1 MHIRDSELVEKLSE
15 QLADDKLIA
24 AVYARLTTSLSAA
37 RMLSPLG
44 NYFIARPAARAKA
57 NKIASAAD
65 VPLDAAMI
73 LGITAT
79 ELHVWAA
86 DPMMNLVH
94 DHLGAIPLGRIA
106 SIAVEAGRTWQK
118 VTLMLTDSVAIEMEA
133 RGAAHAIAESFADS
147 RGSRSA

>member
-1 MHIRDSELVEKLSE
+1 MHVKDSELVEKLSE
-15 QLADDKLIA
+15 QLTGEELVA
-24 AVYARLTTSLSAA
+24 AAFARLTTGLSAA

-57 NKIASAAD
+57 TRITSATD

-94 DHLGAIPLGRIA
+94 DHLGAIPLGRIT

-118 VTLMLTDSVAIEMEA
+118 VTLTLTDGTAIELEA
-133 RGAAHAIAESFADS
+133 RGAAHAIAEAFATS
-147 RGSRSA
+147 RGSRT